1 MATRKKTT
9 KKKVSSARNPLLDAI
24 DTIGKAGLDEHL
36 IDLDPNTIKEPLKSI
51 SSGSVIL
58 DRAIGGKKNLFGVI
72 PCAGFPA
79 GGVINLYGHESSG
92 KTTLALSAAAALNK
106 QGKTVLYIDWENE
119 ICPDYAAKIGVA
131 IDDPSLFKLAQPET
145 LEQGMKM
152 IWTASH
158 HGVDLIVIDSVGTAI
173 PEEVM
178 TEQSLKEKGNL
189 GRVGLVAAKWS
200 KFLPQNKY
208 KQKRSG
214 SVIIGISQLR
224 SKIGGMGMGP
234 THTVQGGK
242 IWQFQSAIR
251 IMLRKIKT
259 LKEKQYDPISG
270 TEVEEPV
277 GLMVKAKLDKCKVGS
292 SQGKECIFQIR
303 QGEGID
309 NIGSYI
315 NIAINNKL
323 IKKGGAWLTY
333 IRTDGTEVKCQGM
346 SKLRKKILEDE
357 TLYQELQD
365 IVMNLL
371 YEDSSTEEESTLDDM
386 LDSQTALDDDFD
398 KMMSE

>member
-1 MATRKKTT
+1 MARKKST
-9 KKKVSSARNPLLDAI
+9 KQKVSNPLLDAI
-24 DTIGKAGLDEHL
+24 DTISKANLDEHL
-36 IDLDPNTIKEPLKSI
+36 VDLDPNSIKEPLPSI

-58 DRAIGGKKNLFGVI
+58 DRAIGGRKNMFGVI
-72 PCAGFPA
+72 PCAGYPH
-79 GGVINLYGHESSG
+79 GGVINIYGMESSG
-92 KTTLALSAAAALNK
+92 KTTLALSAAAELNR

-131 IDDPSLFKLAQPET
+131 IDDPTLFKLAQPET
-145 LEQGMKM
+145 LEQGMRM
-152 IWTASH
+152 IWAASH

-173 PEEVM
+173 PEEWM
-178 TEQSLKEKGNL
+178 KEQALKEKGNM

-234 THTVQGGK
+234 THTVQGGN
-242 IWQFQSAIR
+242 IWKYQSSIR

-259 LKEKQYDPISG
+259 LKEKKFDPITG
-270 TEVEEPV
+270 MEVEEPV
-277 GLMVKAKLDKCKVGS
+277 GLMVKAKLDKCKIS
-292 SQGKECIFQIR
+292 TSQGKECIFQIR

-309 NIGSYI
+309 NIGSFI
-315 NIAINNKL
+315 NLAINNKL

-333 IRTDGTEVKCQGM
+333 TRTNGEEIKCQGM
-346 SKLRKKILEDE
+346 SKLREKFIQDE
-357 TLYQELQD
+357 TLYKEIHD

-371 YEDSSTEEESTLDDM
+371 YGEEPTEEDTSLDSLDDASGE
-386 LDSQTALDDDFD
+386 LDMDFD